1 MPQQHRTTSY
11 FYYLLY
17 CSGGCSFGIIP
28 RFPPLPVTAYA
39 QDYFGM
45 PKQNRKRNTS
55 EGAKDKAT
63 SADEEFLR
71 KLKAEKQSI
80 LNNELSSVSMEIERA
95 RGDIQELR
103 KKIIAVDQL
112 IADSGSRNNEYLCY
126 FAKKF
131 QLRAEQPVTLNEFH
145 EKNIQVLEEKRHQ
158 MLEEY
163 ALKTKDLLKILEE
176 QSQKL
181 RESKDKLASMDEL
194 KMVCEE
200 QEDELARLEKEN
212 DLLRAQY
219 AKRIGCLGK
228 DLDLKYENLRLESEA
243 RIRNTNDEAPKE
255 ALCLV
260 LKEAEETYGKSCEL
274 RQEIIRM
281 NTSIKEM
288 GHEMEKLVLQ
298 NAEFRRNRLYLS
310 DLSYLEHCRLN
321 GIQKMTYF
329 TGQNG

>member
-1 MPQQHRTTSY
+1 
-11 FYYLLY
+11 
-17 CSGGCSFGIIP
+17 
-28 RFPPLPVTAYA
+28 
-39 QDYFGM
+39 M

-55 EGAKDKAT
+55 KEAKDKAA
-63 SADEEFLR
+63 SADEEFTR
-71 KLKAEKQSI
+71 KLEAEKKSI
-80 LNNELSSVSMEIERA
+80 LNNELSSVSMELERA

-112 IADSGSRNNEYLCY
+112 IEDNGSRNNEYLCY

-145 EKNIQVLEEKRHQ
+145 EQNIQLMEEKRHQ

-163 ALKTKDLLKILEE
+163 ALKTKDLFKILEE
-176 QSQKL
+176 ESQKL
-181 RESKDKLASMDEL
+181 REAKDKLASLDEL
-194 KMVCEE
+194 KMVRKE

-212 DLLRAQY
+212 DLLRSQY
-219 AKRIGCLGK
+219 AKRLDRLGK

-243 RIRNTNDEAPKE
+243 RIRNTNDEAPKN

-260 LKEAEETYGKSCEL
+260 LKEAEETYEKSCEL

-281 NTSIKEM
+281 NTSLKDMEQ
-288 GHEMEKLVLQ
+288 EMEKSVLQ

-329 TGQNG
+329 TEHSG